1 MKTEFRL
8 PDVGEGI
15 TEGELVEWKVKPGDM
30 IKEDQLIA
38 EIETDKAVVEIPSP
52 RDGVVLELHFNEGDT
67 VPIGEVIATIG
78 DETDRQSGD
87 EKKDS
92 GTVVGVLEEA
102 EEPPPP
108 AEQEILATPR
118 VRKMAEE
125 MKVDIATVK
134 GTGSDGRITEEDVIH
149 ASNEQKPG
157 ARREQDDY
165 GTIIKLPLRGLRKT
179 IARNMTQF
187 QRATA
192 HVTHMDEADMTELA
206 LIRDKEDKALA
217 EKGKK
222 LTYLPFIIKAVVL
235 SLKRFPYLN
244 ASLDEESGVIIIKK
258 YYNIGIGV
266 DTKDG
271 IIVPVIKNADRK
283 NIIRLAE
290 EIEDLAG
297 RGRERK
303 LEIKELKGSTFSI
316 TNIGSY
322 GGTYATPIINYPEA
336 AILASGRI
344 QEKPRVVEGEIT
356 IRKVLPLSLSFDH
369 RILDGGMAARFIKN
383 VARLLEDPGRL
394 LLELK

>member
-1 MKTEFRL
+1 MKTEFKL

-15 TEGELVEWKVKPGDM
+15 TEGELIEWKVKPGDA

-52 RDGVVLELHFNEGDT
+52 RDGIVLELHFEEGDT
-67 VPIGEVIATIG
+67 VPIGDVIVTIG
-78 DETDRQSGD
+78 DEADRQAGE

-102 EEPPPP
+102 EEPAD
-108 AEQEILATPR
+108 AEKEILTTPR
-118 VRKMAEE
+118 VRKIAEE
-125 MKVDIATVK
+125 MKIDIATVK
-134 GTGSDGRITEEDVIH
+134 GTGPDGRIMEEDVIH
-149 ASNEQKPG
+149 ASQEQKPG

-165 GTIIKLPLRGLRKT
+165 GTVIKLPLRGLRKT
-179 IARNMTQF
+179 IARNMIQY
-187 QRATA
+187 QQSTA
-192 HVTHMDEADMTELA
+192 QVTHMDEADMTELA
-206 LIRDKEDKALA
+206 LIKEKEENAFA
-217 EKGKK
+217 EKGRK

-235 SLKRFPYLN
+235 SLKKFPYLN
-244 ASLDEESGVIIIKK
+244 ASLDEESGIIIKK

-271 IIVPVIKNADRK
+271 LIVPVIKNADGK

-290 EIEDLAG
+290 EIADLAK

-322 GGTYATPIINYPEA
+322 GGIYATPIINYPEA

-344 QEKPRVVEGEIT
+344 QDKPRVVAGEIA
-356 IRKVLPLSLSFDH
+356 IRKVLPLSLAFDH
-369 RILDGGMAARFIKN
+369 RILDGGMAARFIKS
-383 VARLLEDPGRL
+383 VAQLLEDPGRL

>member
-1 MKTEFRL
+1 
-8 PDVGEGI
+8 
-15 TEGELVEWKVKPGDM
+15 
-30 IKEDQLIA
+30 
-38 EIETDKAVVEIPSP
+38 
-52 RDGVVLELHFNEGDT
+52 
-67 VPIGEVIATIG
+67 
-78 DETDRQSGD
+78 
-87 EKKDS
+87 
-92 GTVVGVLEEA
+92 
-102 EEPPPP
+102 
-108 AEQEILATPR
+108 
-118 VRKMAEE
+118 
-125 MKVDIATVK
+125 
-134 GTGSDGRITEEDVIH
+134 
-149 ASNEQKPG
+149 
-157 ARREQDDY
+157 
-165 GTIIKLPLRGLRKT
+165 LRGLRKT
-179 IARNMTQF
+179 IARNMIQY

-206 LIRDKEDKALA
+206 LIKEKEEKAFA

-235 SLKRFPYLN
+235 SLKSFPYLN

-271 IIVPVIKNADRK
+271 LIVPVIKNADRK

-290 EIEDLAG
+290 EIEDLA
-297 RGRERK
+297 RLGRERK
-303 LEIKELKGSTFSI
+303 LDIKELKGSTFSI

-356 IRKVLPLSLSFDH
+356 IRKVLPLSLAFDH
-369 RILDGGMAARFIKN
+369 RILDGGMAARFIKS
-383 VARLLEDPGRL
+383 VSQLLEDPGRL